1 MPKQSASDE
10 TKKGQKFLQQTKPV
24 PEGEWEMFHILHLL
38 TPGQIKKSTLGSP
51 GHRGTSSLRG
61 FLKEL

>member
-1 MPKQSASDE
+1 MLKQSASDE

-24 PEGEWEMFHILHLL
+24 PEGEWEIFHILHLL
-38 TPGQIKKSTLGSP
+38 TPEQFKKSTLGSP
-51 GHRGTSSLRG
+51 GHGGTSSLPV